1 MRRADG
7 PLGGARR
14 DTGAELAYREA
25 FEAWKARMRDR
36 ARVRWLPI
44 AIAAVALFAPLARA
58 DEPAKPLA
66 TLSIDVH
73 IDALTPG
80 SSEGTTR
87 SVAIP
92 SACTYVSHRLELL
105 TRHPASPL
113 STHNDAST
121 SYRDELR
128 RDPSG
133 RVTAV
138 ALTLNATMPA
148 AAADPSSIGLRMS
161 VVMRCDY

>member
-1 MRRADG
+1 MNQR
-7 PLGGARR
+7 LR
-14 DTGAELAYREA
+14 DAGL
-25 FEAWKARMRDR
+25 
-36 ARVRWLPI
+36 LL
-44 AIAAVALFAPLARA
+44 AIAAAALLGVGARA

-87 SVAIP
+87 SVAVP
-92 SACTYVSHRLELL
+92 AACTYVSHHLELL

-128 RDPSG
+128 RDSSG

-138 ALTLNATMPA
+138 ALTLNASMPA
-148 AAADPSSIGLRMS
+148 AGDPSSIGIRMS

>member
-1 MRRADG
+1 MTRS
-7 PLGGARR
+7 AR
-14 DTGAELAYREA
+14 TACVSL
-25 FEAWKARMRDR
+25 
-36 ARVRWLPI
+36 
-44 AIAAVALFAPLARA
+44 AVAALTLLGPATRA
-58 DEPAKPLA
+58 EGPAQPLA

-73 IDALTPG
+73 VDALTPG

-92 SACTYVSHRLELL
+92 AACTYVRHNLELL

-113 STHNDAST
+113 STHDDTKT
-121 SYRDELR
+121 SYREELR
-128 RDPSG
+128 RDSSG

-138 ALTLNATMPA
+138 ALTLNASMPA
-148 AAADPSSIGLRMS
+148 AGDPSSIAIRLS